1 MNTLGFQY
9 SLYTKGDY
17 ISATNNLCINNF
29 PVINSTS
36 LGLGITNSN
45 LTSLGTIMNLNATS
59 GNIENLAINNATTSK
74 LVITGNDIPIK
85 ITQSPETSYGYFP
98 NGVNG
103 INANGTISL
112 KADNSIWTNSSFI
125 ISADSRTKTNI
136 KQASTSNALKNILN
150 LPLVNYNYIDTVTN
164 GSDTHIGINGQDVN
178 KIIPQATKT
187 TTGAIP
193 SIYSL
198 ASHIQKVDNNI
209 IITVPIQ
216 VELTIGDKLEI
227 IVDGIGKTIVSIID
241 YNTNSV
247 TVSIWDGFNITKSV
261 FVYGPIVD
269 DFVALNESYI
279 GVLCVGGIQELS
291 NYITNINSSISNVST
306 TINNMQNEIT
316 VNVDDMTQMK
326 SHHDTLTNSVQ
337 HTNDQFFNI
346 TTDFSNQIKETS
358 NRFNYITSE
367 IAKQIN
373 TNTADVNVLKNYNTL
388 LSNLINKTNMQVS
401 TAISDISNQINS
413 NTTDVNVIKNY
424 NTLLSN
430 VINKTHTQISTMVS
444 QMANQLNTNS
454 AEMSSLKTY
463 NTLLTNL
470 VSKTND
476 QLKASIQ
483 DVNNQINSNTIDV
496 STLKTYNSLLS
507 NLINKTNTQVS
518 SALSAVTNQVNCN
531 ANNIKSLKPCT
542 LYLRYNDGPNT
553 LYDAT
558 LTPITSYIL
567 GYNYL
572 SWANNAM
579 KDCIQFSNCW
589 NNNQFSVKINGIY
602 NIAISIKSSTSVMLF
617 VSKGCEN
624 HLTNY
629 DTLVISN
636 VSTHFNNI
644 YHTVINTTVTINSDE
659 IIVFGIYCNDA
670 GNIIK
675 NSDVIAPNS
684 YFTITLLHKT

>member
-36 LGLGITNSN
+36 LGPGITNSN

-98 NGVNG
+98 NGAT
-103 INANGTISL
+103 NASLISL
-112 KADNSIWTNSSFI
+112 KADNSIWTKGSFI
-125 ISADSRTKTNI
+125 VSADTRIKKNI
-136 KQASTSNALKNILN
+136 TPASTSNALKNILN
-150 LPLVNYNYIDTVTN
+150 LPLVNYNYIDTNTN
-164 GSDTHIGINGQDVN
+164 GPDTHIGINGQDVN
-178 KIIPQATKT
+178 KIAPQATKT
-187 TTGAIP
+187 TSGAIP
-193 SIYSL
+193 SIYLL
-198 ASHIQKVDNNI
+198 ASHIEMSGNYI
-209 IITVPIQ
+209 LITVVNP
-216 VELTIGDKLEI
+216 VELTVGGKLEI
-227 IVDGIGKTIVSIID
+227 IVDGIGNTIVSIVQYSASSI
-241 YNTNSV
+241 
-247 TVSIWDGFNITKSV
+247 TVSIWNNFDITKSV

-269 DFVALNESYI
+269 DFVTLNESYI

-306 TINNMQNEIT
+306 TINNIQNEIT

-326 SHHDTLTNSVQ
+326 AHHDVLENSVQ

-346 TTDFSNQIKETS
+346 TTDFSNQIKETT
-358 NRFNYITSE
+358 NHFNYITSE

-373 TNTADVNVLKNYNTL
+373 ANTADVNVLKNYNTL
-388 LSNLINKTNMQVS
+388 LSNLINKTNNQVS
-401 TAISDISNQINS
+401 TAISNISNQINS

-496 STLKTYNSLLS
+496 STLKTYNALLS

-518 SALSAVTNQVNCN
+518 SALSAVTHQINCN
-531 ANNIKSLKPCT
+531 AHNIKNLKPCT
-542 LYLRYNDGPNT
+542 LYLRYNNGPNT

-558 LTPITSYIL
+558 LTPITSYTL

-572 SWANNAM
+572 SWANNKM
-579 KDCIQFSNCW
+579 KDCINFSNCW
-589 NNNQFSVKINGIY
+589 NNNQFSVKIDGIY
-602 NIAISIKSSTSVMLF
+602 NIAISIKSSTSVILF
-617 VSKGCEN
+617 ISKGREN
-624 HLTNY
+624 HLTDY

-636 VSTHFNNI
+636 VSTRVNDI
-644 YHTVINTTVTINSDE
+644 YHTVINTTVNINSNE
-659 IIVFGIYCNDA
+659 IIVFGIYCTDA

-675 NSDVIAPNS
+675 NLDVIAPNS
-684 YFTITLLHKT
+684 YFTITLLHKI